1 MPAAAAACSL
11 LVRPAMRQAGWLG
24 GVRGASNHG
33 ATARAG
39 LHLRQLITPP
49 SALLK
54 NQVLLQSFS
63 ASSLHAL
70 AVGLERA
77 RRVQAEWA
85 CRTLQPPG
93 HRADAPLSKAQP
105 LRLALLC
112 PLLPALQR
120 ANGHAAAAASPKDA
134 PSGTLALMFLLR
146 LMKNWNT
153 SCSHESGTAAAGRGE
168 GGRRWH
174 SQRTAGGPPLG
185 SRC

>member
-1 MPAAAAACSL
+1 
-11 LVRPAMRQAGWLG
+11 MRQAGWLG

-93 HRADAPLSKAQP
+93 
-105 LRLALLC
+105 
-112 PLLPALQR
+112 
-120 ANGHAAAAASPKDA
+120 AAACTTTRKRARSSSSIPQGRTQRHIGVDVLAALDEELEHLVFA
-134 PSGTLALMFLLR
+134 
-146 LMKNWNT
+146 
-153 SCSHESGTAAAGRGE
+153 
-168 GGRRWH
+168 
-174 SQRTAGGPPLG
+174 
-185 SRC
+185 